1 MDHARTHN
9 GSGQEHA
16 RANAA
21 PVMIFRV
28 GARQYGLPAGLVVRE
43 CMPVPELLPMAV
55 MPPHVSGWFRLGAA
69 MVVVLDLCVLLGER
83 TQALSQPVDL
93 LYRPLLLCS
102 LPGGGQVA
110 LLVDMACEVAHP
122 ATVSPGMLDGGPQGA
137 HATGQELELK
147 DGSIAFMLH
156 MSDILSRD
164 ERMRLDDLMERTRAR
179 AALWAADEGEG
190 ECRP

>member
-1 MDHARTHN
+1 MDYATPQQDKGY
-9 GSGQEHA
+9 GSG
-16 RANAA
+16 RLPLP

-28 GARQYGLPAGLVVRE
+28 GSRQYGLPAGLVVRE
-43 CMPVPELLPMAV
+43 CMPVPELMPVAV
-55 MPPHVSGWFRLGAA
+55 SLPHVSGWFRLGAA
-69 MVVVLDLCVLLGER
+69 MVVVLDLGVLLGER